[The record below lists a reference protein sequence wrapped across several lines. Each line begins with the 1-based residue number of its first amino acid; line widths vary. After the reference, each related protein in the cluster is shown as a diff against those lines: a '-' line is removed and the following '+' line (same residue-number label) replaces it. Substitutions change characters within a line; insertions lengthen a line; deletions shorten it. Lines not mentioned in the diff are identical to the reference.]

1 MRRRLFVSAASLT
14 ALGLTRPE
22 ELTAQAAAP
31 KDEPRAIPR
40 YPQDAWF
47 DKLPGKHRL
56 FLDAT
61 NAEEAGGAVG
71 YGWNFMRTSQTGYN
85 LKDADLA
92 VVICLRHEAT
102 LIAFSNDLF
111 HKYDALGDEKY
122 KHPESGKKISG
133 GNVFRPGSKK
143 PESYPDGFT
152 LDGASSMARISR
164 DPLDLVAQAI
174 GRLLRRSDDGAALA
188 LEAAKER
195 VGEAPNE
202 DRVARRSVFRR
213 GLLLVEELLQI
224 DRLARAERDVPVVGE
239 ELPEGAEAARPLAGP
254 EEHVEHAALALVG
267 KLRPNERLRDEE
279 DGALGGAL
287 EIEERAQKW
296 IALAATAERR
306 LEDARRPLQEEDR
319 RRAALDG
326 SAQIVD
332 LGADVFGRERL

>member
-133 GNVFRPGSKK
+133 GNVFCPGSKK

-152 LDGASSMARISR
+152 LDGLAKRGVHFAICG
-164 DPLDLVAQAI
+164 VAT
-174 GRLLRRSDDGAALA
+174 
-188 LEAAKER
+188 
-195 VGEAPNE
+195 
-202 DRVARRSVFRR
+202 R
-213 GLLLVEELLQI
+213 GLASQIAGKGASREDIEKVMDELI
-224 DRLARAERDVPVVGE
+224 AG
-239 ELPEGAEAARPLAGP
+239 LPENS
-254 EEHVEHAALALVG
+254 HVMASG
-267 KLRPNERLRDEE
+267 
-279 DGALGGAL
+279 
-287 EIEERAQKW
+287 I
-296 IALAATAERR
+296 LAA
-306 LEDARRPLQEEDR
+306 Q
-319 RRAALDG
+319 RAGEYGYTVLRG
-326 SAQIVD
+326 
-332 LGADVFGRERL
+332 